1 MFLEYFRLTLKNIRH
16 RRMRSWL
23 TILGII
29 IGVAAVVSLIS
40 IGQGLQNAISAQF
53 SQLGTETILVVPKG
67 LQGPPSGSTGITT
80 DDVKTLEKMP
90 YFDFVTPVDLNTGQV
105 EYKRETK
112 FIQVIGFPTSNAE
125 KRFEGQNFA
134 IAEGRYFNSGEKYG
148 AILGYKTAKS
158 GFEKEVLVRSRIK
171 INGVDFTVDGIF
183 NQMGNPSNDN
193 AIYISIDTARTVFNK
208 PNDVSEIILRVKPGT
223 DIAVVSDNIK
233 RELKRARGN
242 ENFDVFTPDQ
252 ILKQASTVL
261 GIVQLILVGIAAIS
275 LLVGAIGIMNT
286 MYTSVL
292 ERTKEIGIMK
302 AIGATNYDIG
312 FIFLTESGV
321 LGLIGGTIGVII
333 GSGVAELVGAVA
345 KASGFGLLLIILDP
359 VVIGGALLFA
369 FVIGALSGL
378 MPARHAASLQPVEAL
393 RYE

>member
-40 IGQGLQNAISAQF
+40 IGQGLDNAIRAQF
-53 SQLGTETILVVPKG
+53 EKMGTQVIMVMPKG
-67 LQGPPSGSTGITT
+67 LQTGTAGGLT
-80 DDVKTLEKMP
+80 DDDVKALEKMP
-90 YFDFVTPVDLNTGQV
+90 DLELVTPLLVSTGEI
-105 EYKRETK
+105 EYRRESK
-112 FIQVIGFPTSNAE
+112 FIAVRAFPTEKAE
-125 KRFEGQNFA
+125 ERFSGMDFS
-134 IAEGRYFNSGEKYG
+134 IADGRFFNTNEKFG
-148 AILGYKTAKS
+148 AILGYKVAKDA
-158 GFEKEVLVRSRIK
+158 FDKEIPVRSRIK
-171 INGVDFTVDGIF
+171 IDGTEFTVVGTFEQIGTPDD
-183 NQMGNPSNDN
+183 DN
-193 AIYISIDTARTVFNK
+193 AIYIPLDTGHTLFKK
-208 PNDVSEIILRVKPGT
+208 PKEVTFIMLRVKQGVDVALVAET
-223 DIAVVSDNIK
+223 VKKD
-233 RELKRARGN
+233 LKRARGN
-242 ENFDVFTPDQ
+242 ENFDIFTPEQ
-252 ILKQASTVL
+252 ILKQAGTVL

-321 LGLIGGTIGVII
+321 LGLIGGTIGVLA
-333 GSGVAELVGAVA
+333 GSAVAVLVGAVA
-345 KASGFGLLLIILDP
+345 QAQGFSLLLIKLNP
-359 VVIGGALLFA
+359 SVIGGALLFA
-369 FVIGALSGL
+369 FVVGAISGL
-378 MPARHAASLQPVEAL
+378 MPARHAAKMQPVEAL